1 MGDLPEVVLLDFWVS
16 PFGLRCRVA
25 LAEKGV
31 AYEYREQDL
40 LNKSELLLRSNP
52 VHKKI
57 PVLLHG
63 GRAICESLVIVQYID
78 EAWPDT
84 APLLPR
90 DDPYARAQARFWADY
105 IDKKIYD
112 CQTRLW
118 KLKGKVQEQAKKD
131 MIEVFTTL
139 ESELGDKP
147 YFGGDN
153 FGFVDIA
160 LVPFTCR
167 FFAYEKLGGFSI
179 EENCPKI
186 VAWAKLC
193 KERESVAKVLPDPDK
208 VFEFIQFLQSKFG
221 AK

>member
-1 MGDLPEVVLLDFWVS
+1 MADLPEVVLLDFWFS
-16 PFGLRCRVA
+16 PFGQRCRIA
-25 LAEKGV
+25 LEEKGV

-40 LNKSELLLRSNP
+40 LNKSELLLHSNP
-52 VHKKI
+52 VHTKI
-57 PVLLHG
+57 PVLLHA
-63 GRAICESLVIVQYID
+63 GRPVCESLIIVQYID

-118 KLKGKVQEQAKKD
+118 KHNGEAQEQAKND
-131 MIEVFTTL
+131 LIEVLRTL

-147 YFGGDN
+147 YFGGNN
-153 FGFVDIA
+153 FGFVDIS

-167 FFAYEKLGGFSI
+167 FLAYEKLGGFSI
-179 EENCPKI
+179 EEHFPKI

-193 KERESVAKVLPDPDK
+193 KERESVSKVLPDPDK
-208 VFEFIQFLQSKFG
+208 MFEFIQFLQSKFG